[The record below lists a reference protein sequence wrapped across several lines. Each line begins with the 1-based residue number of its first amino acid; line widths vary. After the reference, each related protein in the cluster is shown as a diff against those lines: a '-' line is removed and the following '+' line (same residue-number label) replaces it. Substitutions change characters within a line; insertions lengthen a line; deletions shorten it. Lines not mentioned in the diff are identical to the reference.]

1 MVEGQTSFLITL
13 VRGGNFSTVW
23 ELFQDEEVTAPADLS
38 GKSPR
43 ILLNFGDNQQ
53 AEWTTGNELTILS
66 PATDGKL
73 QIALSSAE
81 IGALTFKVAN
91 CFFFLDEQS
100 RSGDRNHS
108 VASKKAA

>member
-1 MVEGQTSFLITL
+1 MTEERTNFLIVL

-23 ELFQDEEVTAPADLS
+23 ELFQDEEMTAPADLS

-43 ILLNFGDNQQ
+43 ILLNFGDDEQM
-53 AEWTTGNELTILS
+53 EWTVAGGELTILS

-81 IGALTFKVAN
+81 IAVLTFKAAN
-91 CFFFLDEQS
+91 CFFFLDGEDELLCEGVV
-100 RSGDRNHS
+100 R
-108 VASKKAA
+108 VK